1 MTNLTECGI
10 YNLQLGRNLT
20 TASITK
26 GGREVAEEKKMM
38 RSDEELENIALELFK
53 TLKPMR
59 LTVLEIF
66 SVVKH
71 MEKLIRY
78 VTYR

>member
-1 MTNLTECGI
+1 M
-10 YNLQLGRNLT
+10 
-20 TASITK
+20 
-26 GGREVAEEKKMM
+26 AEEKKMM
-38 RSDEELENIALELFK
+38 RLDEELENIALELFK
-53 TLKPMR
+53 TLKPMN